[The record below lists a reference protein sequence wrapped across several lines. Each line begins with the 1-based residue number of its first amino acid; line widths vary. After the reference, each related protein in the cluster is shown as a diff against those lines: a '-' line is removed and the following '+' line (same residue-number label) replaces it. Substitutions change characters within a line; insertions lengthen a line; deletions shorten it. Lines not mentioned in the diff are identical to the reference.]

1 MNSFLRKQADK
12 VISNSDDGSR
22 NIDTSDREE
31 QHTVGWTLGVFS
43 KVLRM
48 SYTSP
53 EEVNDEFS
61 LVIGKFVIP

>member
-22 NIDTSDREE
+22 VFENSDKEE
-31 QHTVGWTLGVFS
+31 QHAPGWTFGVFS
-43 KVLRM
+43 RVLRM

-61 LVIGKFVIP
+61 LVIGNFVIC